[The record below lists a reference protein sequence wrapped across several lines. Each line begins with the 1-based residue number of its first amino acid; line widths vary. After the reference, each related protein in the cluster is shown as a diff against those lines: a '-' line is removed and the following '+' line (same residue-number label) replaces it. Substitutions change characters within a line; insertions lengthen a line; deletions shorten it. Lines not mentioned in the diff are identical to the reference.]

1 MLTAKSDN
9 KTENESIKLGIDIF
23 MTKPFEPS
31 ALLGRINQLLKSR
44 TDIKEKVRIQ
54 AITEAESKPI
64 EAESTNE
71 KMLAKIAKIIED
83 NISDPDLNV
92 NLLCEKSEVAPKQLY
107 RLIKKYMGLAPLDY
121 IRRVR
126 LQKAA
131 MLISQHRFTVSEI
144 SYMVG
149 FKTPS
154 YFSKC
159 FQNQFGVKPSQYQS
173 DDETIGKK

>member
-1 MLTAKSDN
+1 
-9 KTENESIKLGIDIF
+9 

-31 ALLGRINQLLKSR
+31 SLLGRINQLLKGR
-44 TDIKEKVRIQ
+44 TEIKERVRIQ

-64 EAESTNE
+64 EAETINE
-71 KMLAKIAKIIED
+71 KSLVKIVKIIED

-92 NLLCEKSEVAPKQLY
+92 NQLCEKSGIPNKQLY
-107 RLIKKYMGLAPLDY
+107 RLIKKYMGIPPLDY

-131 MLISQHRFTVSEI
+131 VLLSQHRFTVSEI
-144 SYMVG
+144 CYMVG

-154 YFSKC
+154 YFAKC
-159 FQNQFGVKPSQYQS
+159 FQSQYGVKPSQYQS
-173 DDETIGKK
+173 DDENIDKDNK